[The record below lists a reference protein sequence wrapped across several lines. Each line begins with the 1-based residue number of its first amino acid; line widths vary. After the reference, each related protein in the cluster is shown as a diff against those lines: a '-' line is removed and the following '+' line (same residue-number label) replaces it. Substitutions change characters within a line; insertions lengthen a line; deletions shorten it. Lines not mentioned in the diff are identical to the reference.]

1 MFGDPELFDELQVG
15 VFILSLKKFRIGGAH
30 SIDLE
35 WRSCPKMKWYS
46 GSDLVLDDKV
56 VLEGRRLKPGIR
68 LLMEMR

>member
-15 VFILSLKKFRIGGAH
+15 VFTLSLKKFQIGGAH

-46 GSDLVLDDKV
+46 GSGLVLNDKV
-56 VLEGRRLKPGIR
+56 VLEGRRLKTGIR
-68 LLMEMR
+68 LLMEM